1 MTVED
6 FGETPYYIM
15 ARKED
20 QDLIDQ
26 LDEAVDYMN
35 IETPNWRSDLYNQYY
50 GTQNTN
56 TELTPDEQALLKAM
70 QETGT
75 VIRAVVNP
83 DNKPYSWYE
92 DGQEYGIAVDLFDAT
107 AEELGLD
114 YEIIPVES
122 GKEYDKV
129 LADGTADVCID
140 MDGNYEDS
148 DATKYKL
155 TDPYLTTSVSVLR
168 RRGTSGKINRI
179 GMLRDGIAMKEIVSS
194 PWPNAQ
200 NRLSVEIVPGASLD
214 LRMGVNSDVDCDFYG
229 IWEKTLAEIS
239 ANKSTEI
246 VQNYLESSNSPS
258 LIAYLF
264 DRPVYFVC
272 MVGALFLIL
281 LLGCLYF
288 QSIRTKNKQLYISGQ
303 LSAALIEARKA
314 NDAKV
319 NFFSKMSHDIRT
331 PLNVVLGMTQ
341 IARKYKHD
349 PKKLDNALDNIATEG
364 GYLLTMINSIL
375 DVNQLEYGSI
385 ELVNKPFNPY
395 ECMMESIKI
404 LQPLADKK
412 EQHLSA
418 SADFKEHVVVGDS
431 GRFSQIMVNIV
442 SNAIKYTD
450 IGGDIRVTME
460 ALPDNRYRFTCTD
473 NGIGM
478 SEEFIKHICDD
489 YSRAEDSRTSQ
500 TEGTGL
506 GMAVVKGFTDLMG
519 GTLTVESEPGEG
531 SVFVVEIPFA
541 EPTIKERELVVGT
554 ADSEMQLNNDFQG
567 KKVLLAED
575 NVLNAEIAMELLQSM
590 GLSADVA
597 ENGEIAVQRYE
608 ESAIGEYYAVFMDM
622 QMPVLDGIGATKKI
636 RASKR
641 ADHDILIFAMT
652 ANTLS
657 RDQRT
662 CREAGMDGYISKP
675 VNIRDIENALKEVAD
690 R

>member
-56 TELTPDEQALLKAM
+56 TELTPDEQAILKEM

-114 YEIIPVES
+114 YEIIPVKS

-129 LADGTADVCID
+129 LADGTADICID

-179 GMLRDGIAMKEIVSS
+179 GVLRDGIAMKEIVSS
-194 PWPNAQ
+194 TWPNAQ

-214 LRMGVNSDVDCDFYG
+214 LRMGVNSDVDRDFYG

-272 MVGALFLIL
+272 MVGR
-281 LLGCLYF
+281 C
-288 QSIRTKNKQLYISGQ
+288 SS
-303 LSAALIEARKA
+303 S
-314 NDAKV
+314 
-319 NFFSKMSHDIRT
+319 SC
-331 PLNVVLGMTQ
+331 
-341 IARKYKHD
+341 
-349 PKKLDNALDNIATEG
+349 
-364 GYLLTMINSIL
+364 L
-375 DVNQLEYGSI
+375 DVCIS
-385 ELVNKPFNPY
+385 
-395 ECMMESIKI
+395 SR
-404 LQPLADKK
+404 
-412 EQHLSA
+412 
-418 SADFKEHVVVGDS
+418 S
-431 GRFSQIMVNIV
+431 GRRISSCIF
-442 SNAIKYTD
+442 
-450 IGGDIRVTME
+450 
-460 ALPDNRYRFTCTD
+460 
-473 NGIGM
+473 
-478 SEEFIKHICDD
+478 
-489 YSRAEDSRTSQ
+489 
-500 TEGTGL
+500 
-506 GMAVVKGFTDLMG
+506 
-519 GTLTVESEPGEG
+519 PG
-531 SVFVVEIPFA
+531 SCQP
-541 EPTIKERELVVGT
+541 R
-554 ADSEMQLNNDFQG
+554 S
-567 KKVLLAED
+567 
-575 NVLNAEIAMELLQSM
+575 
-590 GLSADVA
+590 
-597 ENGEIAVQRYE
+597 
-608 ESAIGEYYAVFMDM
+608 
-622 QMPVLDGIGATKKI
+622 
-636 RASKR
+636 
-641 ADHDILIFAMT
+641 
-652 ANTLS
+652 
-657 RDQRT
+657 
-662 CREAGMDGYISKP
+662 
-675 VNIRDIENALKEVAD
+675 
-690 R
+690 

>member
-56 TELTPDEQALLKAM
+56 TELTPDEQALLKEM

-129 LADGTADVCID
+129 LADGTADICID

-179 GMLRDGIAMKEIVSS
+179 GVLRDGIAMKEIVSS
-194 PWPNAQ
+194 TWPNAQ

-214 LRMGVNSDVDCDFYG
+214 LRMGVNSDVDRDFYG
-229 IWEKTLAEIS
+229 IWEKTLEEIS

-341 IARKYKHD
+341 IVRKYKHD
-349 PKKLDNALDNIATEG
+349 PKKLDNALDNITTEG

-442 SNAIKYTD
+442 SNVIKYTD
-450 IGGDIRVTME
+450 IGGDIMVTME

-478 SEEFIKHICDD
+478 SEKFIKHICDD

-541 EPTIKERELVVGT
+541 EPTIKEREMVVGT

-590 GLSADVA
+590 GLSTDVA

-657 RDQRT
+657 RDQRI